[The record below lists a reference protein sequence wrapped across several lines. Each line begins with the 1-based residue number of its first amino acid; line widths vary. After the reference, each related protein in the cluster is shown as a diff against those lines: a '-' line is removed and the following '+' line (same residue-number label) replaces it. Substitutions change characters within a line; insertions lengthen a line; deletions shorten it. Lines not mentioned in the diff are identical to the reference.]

1 MWGCVWLP
9 GKLFS
14 PIDGMKNFIT
24 FSKLL
29 AISSAHHSVTGFMLP
44 KHLLH
49 CICYFSNGASKI
61 QKQSINAIRRLVWKQ
76 NIEVTGRGPT
86 ICLAAGQIQLHF
98 SPLVLQLW
106 TSDSPQS
113 STNKTCRSVFKKIL
127 FCWCEKRFY
136 KWQGNRDH
144 CMAKY
149 FRKLNQIFSTGNFFG
164 LRLQDLAFGLILKF
178 KI

>member
-61 QKQSINAIRRLVWKQ
+61 QKQSINAIRRLIWKQ

-86 ICLAAGQIQLHF
+86 ICLAAGQIQLHLF
-98 SPLVLQLW
+98 PLWCYNSEHLTHPSHPLIKRAEVFLRKYCFADVRSDF
-106 TSDSPQS
+106 TSDKAIG
-113 STNKTCRSVFKKIL
+113 TIA
-127 FCWCEKRFY
+127 
-136 KWQGNRDH
+136 WQNISGN
-144 CMAKY
+144 
-149 FRKLNQIFSTGNFFG
+149 
-164 LRLQDLAFGLILKF
+164 
-178 KI
+178 